1 MMDLTVFLNFL
12 PWSGLAAMLGG
23 ALFSGAVLWNM
34 TNIRPSNA
42 TDVTDFLF
50 FLAPLLLLIGLAGFC
65 TLLAQPY
72 GTLGKLGCFLNL
84 SGLAVGTIGSL
95 VGVWIEP
102 LRLAY
107 WLGFRFLCIGLV
119 LLGVATIKAQALP
132 GGWSALPLA
141 LGLVGLGRTLF
152 MFFAVTMGSTGL
164 NAPEAGDELGTF
176 LSSWAGTLTSV
187 LGLLFGLGW
196 VCLGYTLWAGKS
208 EAT

>member
-1 MMDLTVFLNFL
+1 MDTTAFLKFL

-23 ALFSGAVLWNM
+23 VLFSGKVLWNM
-34 TNIRPSNA
+34 TNIRPSHA
-42 TDVTDFLF
+42 TDVTDVLF
-50 FLAPLLLLIGLAGFC
+50 FFAPLLLLLGMAGFC
-65 TLLAQPY
+65 TLCAQRY
-72 GTLGKLGCFLNL
+72 GTLGKMGCIISL

-141 LGLVGLGRTLF
+141 LGLLGLGRTLF

-176 LSSWAGTLTSV
+176 LSSWAGTLTSM
-187 LGLLFGLGW
+187 LGVLFGLGW
-196 VCLGYTLWAGKS
+196 LCLGYALWAGKS

>member
-1 MMDLTVFLNFL
+1 
-12 PWSGLAAMLGG
+12 MLGG
-23 ALFSGAVLWNM
+23 VLFSGKVLWNM
-34 TNIRPSNA
+34 TNIRPSHT
-42 TDVTDFLF
+42 TDVTDVLF
-50 FLAPLLLLIGLAGFC
+50 FFAPLLLLIAMAGFC
-65 TLLAQPY
+65 TLCAQRY
-72 GTLGKLGCFLNL
+72 GTLGKMGCIISL
-84 SGLAVGTIGSL
+84 SALAVGTIGSL

-141 LGLVGLGRTLF
+141 VGLVGLGRALF

-196 VCLGYTLWAGKS
+196 VCLGYALWASKS

>member
-1 MMDLTVFLNFL
+1 MSPTAFLKFL

-23 ALFSGAVLWNM
+23 VLFSGKVLWDM
-34 TNIRPSNA
+34 MIITPPHA
-42 TDVTDFLF
+42 TDVTDHLF
-50 FLAPLLLLIGLAGFC
+50 FFAPLFLLIGMAGFC
-65 TLLAQPY
+65 TLCAQRF
-72 GTLGKLGCFLNL
+72 GTLGKMGCIISL

-95 VGVWIEP
+95 VGVWVEP

-141 LGLVGLGRTLF
+141 VGLVGLGRALF

-164 NAPEAGDELGTF
+164 DALEAGDELGTF

-196 VCLGYTLWAGKS
+196 LCLGYALWAGKT
-208 EAT
+208 EGI

>member
-1 MMDLTVFLNFL
+1 MLKFL

-23 ALFSGAVLWNM
+23 VLFSGKVLWNM
-34 TNIRPSNA
+34 INIRPSHD
-42 TDVTDFLF
+42 TDVTDVLF
-50 FLAPLLLLIGLAGFC
+50 FFAPLLLLIAMAGFC
-65 TLLAQPY
+65 TLCAQRY
-72 GTLGKLGCFLNL
+72 GTLGKMGCIISL

-132 GGWSALPLA
+132 GGWSALPLT
-141 LGLVGLGRTLF
+141 LGLLGLGRTLF

-164 NAPEAGDELGTF
+164 NTPEAGDELGTF

-196 VCLGYTLWAGKS
+196 VCLGYALWAGKS